1 MSVHWEPRA
10 SGGIWKVRW
19 RQGGRQRAATFDSER
34 DALDFDAKV
43 RLARRSGEL
52 AQLDAGRVTLE
63 EYAEQWWRRYAEP
76 NLAVSTQAMYAL
88 QLDRRIIPT
97 FGGWQLREITPAAIE
112 DYGATLHRRGVGDPT
127 VLKVLGVLQAILKRA
142 VVDGHI
148 PRNPVEAVAKPRQR
162 RTRDP
167 QPIAPE
173 AVEAMRRWLLE
184 RDRLGDATLVS
195 LLAYAGPRPESEGVT
210 LTWSQIRERTL
221 LIRASKRH
229 GMERTTRLL
238 APLAEDLVGW
248 REVAGRPRRG
258 LVFPFGDNGV
268 KAGTAKAWTG
278 DDWDNWR
285 ERVFRPA
292 CEAAGLDH
300 GTRPRDLRGS
310 FASLLIWEGQT
321 VVEVAA
327 QLGHSSATCLRNYAA
342 VFAEFD
348 PDQRRPAEHVI
359 REARGE
365 ITSPRDAMRL
375 VQGAADEASA
385 FPASSRSAVEGA
397 R

>member
-63 EYAEQWWRRYAEP
+63 DYAEQWWRRYAEP

-88 QLDRRIIPT
+88 QLDRRIVPT
-97 FGGWQLREITPAAIE
+97 FGGWQLRE
-112 DYGATLHRRGVGDPT
+112 
-127 VLKVLGVLQAILKRA
+127 
-142 VVDGHI
+142 
-148 PRNPVEAVAKPRQR
+148 
-162 RTRDP
+162 
-167 QPIAPE
+167 IAPE

-210 LTWSQIRERTL
+210 LTWPQIRDRTL

-229 GMERTTRLL
+229 GIERTTRLL
-238 APLAEDLVGW
+238 APLAEDLGVW
-248 REVAGRPRRG
+248 REAAGRSRRG

-292 CEAAGLDH
+292 CDAAGLDR

-348 PDQRRPAEHVI
+348 PEQRRPAEHVI

-375 VQGAADEASA
+375 VQGAAADEAA
-385 FPASSRSAVEGA
+385 VFPAGSRSTAEEA

>member
-1 MSVHWEPRA
+1 
-10 SGGIWKVRW
+10 
-19 RQGGRQRAATFDSER
+19 
-34 DALDFDAKV
+34 
-43 RLARRSGEL
+43 
-52 AQLDAGRVTLE
+52 
-63 EYAEQWWRRYAEP
+63 
-76 NLAVSTQAMYAL
+76 
-88 QLDRRIIPT
+88 
-97 FGGWQLREITPAAIE
+97 
-112 DYGATLHRRGVGDPT
+112 
-127 VLKVLGVLQAILKRA
+127 
-142 VVDGHI
+142 
-148 PRNPVEAVAKPRQR
+148 
-162 RTRDP
+162 
-167 QPIAPE
+167 
-173 AVEAMRRWLLE
+173 
-184 RDRLGDATLVS
+184 VS

-210 LTWSQIRERTL
+210 LTWPQIRDRTL

-229 GMERTTRLL
+229 GIERTTRLL
-238 APLAEDLVGW
+238 APLAEDLGVW
-248 REVAGRPRRG
+248 REAAGRSRRG

-292 CEAAGLDH
+292 CDAAGLDR

-348 PDQRRPAEHVI
+348 PEQRRPAEHVI

-375 VQGAADEASA
+375 VQGAAADEAA
-385 FPASSRSAVEGA
+385 VFPAGSRSTAEEA